1 MLDMPILKFDKSI
14 KYLEAQIGIQKN
26 NKQLILDIISNIGLI
41 LNNSSS
47 NNDNLQSVLDKANE
61 FLQNI
66 SNNITTLEQLN
77 LEIKNITSDLNE
89 IVYSKSKS
97 TKTKEYYIA
106 AFSNLKNNIVQY
118 TQNFQNVENKLDID
132 NNAFNEFIKENEF
145 KYTFNETED
154 SETTYELASFSVNN
168 ESTSVSADIEKQEIN
183 EDDIIDNGIEE
194 AIASNE
200 ENFAEE
206 LIEEQPEEVIE
217 DAVVT
222 EEVVEDQ
229 PKIVENKEPVVQ
241 NPVLSTNSNPSPVG
255 ELIDIFKDVLVNL
268 YENKISEEE
277 FKATI
282 TELKNNLP
290 IFNINNETPKTET
303 SIEENL
309 DTNTNQNVI
318 EEENQ
323 ESEFNEESLLEELL
337 AGENEEVST
346 LEDLSSNNPI
356 SEENVEQS
364 TDIGS
369 DLNILLNDL
378 LDENN
383 LNDENQTSITSVE
396 NQQSQTESKHQSIE
410 DIIKKIESAVDK
422 NKILLIS
429 EKTNKIYLPYRIT
442 ELQNYIDY
450 YPNTY
455 KSLADVVE
463 QEFILDLDTFV
474 KHPAKARYSET
485 YNLIR
490 NRSGK
495 SVLKAISYALKLKNK
510 GNLDPA
516 VIAACKNEY
525 ELHCYLYCLEQNKFD
540 SFKFFNI
547 IYDVN
552 LLEQ

>member
-14 KYLEAQIGIQKN
+14 KYLETQISVQKN

-47 NNDNLQSVLDKANE
+47 NNDTLQSVLDKANE

-66 SNNITTLEQLN
+66 SSNITTLEQLN

-132 NNAFNEFIKENEF
+132 NNAFNEFIKDNEF

-154 SETTYELASFSVNN
+154 AESTYELASFSVNN
-168 ESTSVSADIEKQEIN
+168 ESASVSADIKKQEIN

-200 ENFAEE
+200 ENIVEDTTSEDFEIEDTSVENIENDESNENEVIIEE
-206 LIEEQPEEVIE
+206 LVKNQSEEIIEDTVVNEEQVIDE
-217 DAVVT
+217 QPK
-222 EEVVEDQ
+222 EIVEDDT
-229 PKIVENKEPVVQ
+229 VVNEP
-241 NPVLSTNSNPSPVG
+241 NSSIKSDISPIY
-255 ELIDIFKDVLVNL
+255 ELADVFRDILINL
-268 YENKISEEE
+268 YENKISEDE
-277 FKATI
+277 FKNSI
-282 TELKNNLP
+282 VELKNHLP
-290 IFNINNETPKTET
+290 VFNPNNRISQTEP
-303 SIEENL
+303 SLEEFS
-309 DTNTNQNVI
+309 
-318 EEENQ
+318 
-323 ESEFNEESLLEELL
+323 ESE
-337 AGENEEVST
+337 VT
-346 LEDLSSNNPI
+346 LNNNKI
-356 SEENVEQS
+356 SEENINQSVDDEQS
-364 TDIGS
+364 SDINS
-369 DLNILLNDL
+369 NLNIVLNDL

-383 LNDENQTSITSVE
+383 LNDEEQE
-396 NQQSQTESKHQSIE
+396 NQKTQVDNTHQSIE
-410 DIIKKIESAVDK
+410 DMIKKIESAEDK

-429 EKTNKIYLPYRIT
+429 EKTNKIYLPYRIN
-442 ELQNYIDY
+442 ELQNYMKY
-450 YPNTY
+450 YPNAY

-474 KHPAKARYSET
+474 KHPSKARYSET

-495 SVLKAISYALKLKNK
+495 SILKAISYALKLKNK

-516 VIAACKNEY
+516 VIAACKSEY

-552 LLEQ
+552 LL

>member
-396 NQQSQTESKHQSIE
+396 NQ
-410 DIIKKIESAVDK
+410 
-422 NKILLIS
+422 
-429 EKTNKIYLPYRIT
+429 
-442 ELQNYIDY
+442 
-450 YPNTY
+450 
-455 KSLADVVE
+455 
-463 QEFILDLDTFV
+463 
-474 KHPAKARYSET
+474 
-485 YNLIR
+485 
-490 NRSGK
+490 
-495 SVLKAISYALKLKNK
+495 
-510 GNLDPA
+510 
-516 VIAACKNEY
+516 
-525 ELHCYLYCLEQNKFD
+525 
-540 SFKFFNI
+540 
-547 IYDVN
+547 
-552 LLEQ
+552 